1 MSVVYD
7 TSEGDLRY
15 NRPMRYVNEIQ
26 KLNNVPVLVRCALNV
41 PVRDGRVAGDFRLK
55 RAEATIRYLSERGAR
70 VILIG
75 HIGEQGTETL
85 LPVYEAMKRSFPT
98 LIFCPTTIGKEA
110 RDAARQLPA
119 GGILMLENLR
129 RHRGEKMNEE
139 GFAKELSLLADVFV
153 QDSFD
158 VCHRAHASVVG
169 VPQFLPS
176 YAGLLVEEEVRELT
190 KALKPK
196 SPSIAIIGGAK
207 FLTKEPVL
215 KRLLKLY
222 THVFVGGALANDFM
236 REQGL
241 PVESSLVSEERAPSI
256 AKLLRNPRLILPIDE
271 VIGPFGSP
279 RSKARVEM
287 LDGKAP
293 YEAILDDGPETV
305 ALLERHIAKAK
316 TVLWNGPLGNYEH
329 GFTEATEA
337 VARAVARSSAHTI
350 VGGGDTV
357 SAIENVGVMGSLS
370 FVSTGGGAML
380 EYLAEGTLPGIAALG
395 R

>member
-1 MSVVYD
+1 
-7 TSEGDLRY
+7 
-15 NRPMRYVNEIQ
+15 MRYLNDIP
-26 KLNNVPVLVRCALNV
+26 KINNVPILVRCALNV
-41 PVRDGRVAGDFRLK
+41 PIKNGSVAGDFRLK
-55 RAEATIRYLSERGAR
+55 RAEATIRFLSERGAR

-75 HIGEQGTETL
+75 HIGELGTETL

-98 LIFCPTTIGKEA
+98 LQFCPTTIGAEA
-110 RDAARQLPA
+110 RQEVRMLPP
-119 GGILMLENLR
+119 GGMLMLENLR

-139 GFAKELSLLADVFV
+139 TFAKELALLADVFV

-169 VPQFLPS
+169 IPQFLPS
-176 YAGLLVEEEVRELT
+176 YAGLLVEEEVRELA

-196 SPSIAIIGGAK
+196 SPSLAIIGGAK

-222 THVFVGGALANDFM
+222 THVFVGGALANDFL

-256 AKLLRNPRLILPIDE
+256 ARLLRNPRLMLPVDE

-279 RSKARVEM
+279 RSKARIEM

-305 ALLERHIAKAK
+305 ALLEKRIAKAK
-316 TVLWNGPLGNYEH
+316 TILWNGPLGNYEH

-337 VARAVARSSAHTI
+337 IARAVAKSSAHTI

-357 SAIENVGVMGSLS
+357 AAIEAVNVLHSLS

-380 EYLAEGTLPGIAALG
+380 EFLASGTLPGLGALMS
-395 R
+395 

>member
-1 MSVVYD
+1 MWLVYG
-7 TSEGDLRY
+7 TEKREVRY
-15 NRPMRYVNEIQ
+15 NGLMRYVTDIP

-41 PVRDGRVAGDFRLK
+41 PIKNGRVAGDFRLK
-55 RAEATIRYLSERGAR
+55 RAEATIRFLSERGAR
-70 VILIG
+70 VVLIG
-75 HIGEQGTETL
+75 HIGEFGTETL
-85 LPVYEAMKRSFPT
+85 LPVYEVMKRSFPT
-98 LIFCPTTIGKEA
+98 LIFCPSTIGKDAREA
-110 RDAARQLPA
+110 VRQLPA
-119 GGILMLENLR
+119 GGMLMLENLR

-139 GFAKELSLLADVFV
+139 SFAKELAMLADVFV

-158 VCHRAHASVVG
+158 VCHRSHASVVG
-169 VPQFLPS
+169 VPKFLPS
-176 YAGLLVEEEVRELT
+176 YAGLLVEEEVREL
-190 KALKPK
+190 KKGLKPK

-222 THVFVGGALANDFM
+222 THVFVGGALANDFI
-236 REQGL
+236 REKGL

-256 AKLLRNPRLILPIDE
+256 VKLLRNPRLILPLDE

-279 RSKARVEM
+279 RSKARVDM

-305 ALLERHIAKAK
+305 ALLERHIANAK
-316 TVLWNGPLGNYEH
+316 TVLWNGPLGNYEY

-337 VARAVARSSAHTI
+337 IARAVARSRAHTI

-357 SAIENVGVMGSLS
+357 AAIETVGVLGSLS

-380 EYLAEGTLPGIAALG
+380 EFLASGTLPGLDVLN
-395 R
+395 

>member
-1 MSVVYD
+1 
-7 TSEGDLRY
+7 
-15 NRPMRYVNEIQ
+15 MRYVGTIP

-41 PVRDGRVAGDFRLK
+41 PIKNGRVVGDFRLK
-55 RAEATIRYLSERGAR
+55 RAEATIRFLSERGAR

-75 HIGEQGTETL
+75 HIGELGTETL
-85 LPVYEAMKRSFPT
+85 LPVCEAMKRSFPA
-98 LIFCPTTIGKEA
+98 LIFCPSTIGKEA
-110 RDAARQLPA
+110 REAVRRLPA

-139 GFAKELSLLADVFV
+139 SFAKELAMLADVFV

-158 VCHRAHASVVG
+158 VCHRSHASVVG
-169 VPQFLPS
+169 VPKFLPS
-176 YAGLLVEEEVRELT
+176 YAGLLVEEEVRELERG
-190 KALKPK
+190 LKPK

-215 KRLLKLY
+215 KRLLQLY
-222 THVFVGGALANDFM
+222 THVFVGGALANDFI
-236 REQGL
+236 REKGL
-241 PVESSLVSEERAPSI
+241 PTESSLVSEERAPGI

-271 VIGPFGSP
+271 VIGPLDSL
-279 RSKARVEM
+279 RSEARVDM

-305 ALLERHIAKAK
+305 ALLERHIASARA
-316 TVLWNGPLGNYEH
+316 VLWNGPLGNYEH
-329 GFTEATEA
+329 GFTQATEA
-337 VARAVARSSAHTI
+337 IARAVARSRAHTI

-357 SAIENVGVMGSLS
+357 AAIETVGVLGSLS

-380 EYLAEGTLPGIAALG
+380 EFLASGTLPGLDVLN
-395 R
+395 